1 MSFEEQVKKEFEE
14 LHRKVDN
21 GVYLTRECYRD
32 FEKKVDSSVIK
43 VVALP
48 VTGLI
53 LVGSMIA
60 AFYLGTLF

>member
-1 MSFEEQVKKEFEE
+1 MGFEDQVKEEFAR

-21 GVYLTRECYRD
+21 GLHQTRECYND
-32 FEKKVDSSVIK
+32 FERKIDSSVIK

-48 VTGLI
+48 ITGLI